1 MCNRTTFKPSILAW
15 ALPSLLILISVPSTG
30 FTQVDDSETRVALPL
45 TGTWN
50 GYQRQI
56 NILECSNFADRD
68 LGIQLTMNGADNSE
82 LTTTEET
89 IPSQGTKHLIL
100 NDLTP
105 IEEAYGSFRLDVAS
119 EDKDEAEQHIRCTS
133 LFYRPDQNSQSKP
146 FEYAFALPLREPS
159 QGTQY
164 GLYNSINPSGTAEPV
179 FNWLTIYNSD
189 DTAFEAILEL
199 RDFSGASRSLRRIG
213 PLAAGERIDIALGHD
228 DSFQNGQSVGL
239 YRILPDNT
247 TQKYLTNLSRY
258 GSTDAVF
265 NFAFSLQPS
274 TGSCSLP
281 PLFASTIGNARNW
294 LEVANTSSETQSTTI
309 TVYDS
314 LGRLQH
320 TETFSLNPFGQ
331 QHIFLNQHLAPES
344 VGSVR
349 IACEENAEN
358 ALLAQSMFYGRDNSE
373 TDSIRWAYA
382 VQDSLSPSTS
392 NTRLIG
398 GGNTFFSAANWL
410 RLLSVDAEAATARV
424 RFFSSDAAR
433 TEERSLSL
441 ASNATSDL
449 ALHEFLG
456 ADAIGTS
463 SIESS
468 GNATGFVAETLRVFQ
483 SDTGAIEY
491 ILNTPTF
498 VVPRAATELTLEPFI
513 AGLSGPVYLTHSGDN
528 TGRLFVIERAGRVR
542 VIENDSLLPT
552 PFLDISTL
560 VGLSGEQGLHSIVFH
575 PEYVSNGLFFVHYN
589 NTDGDTQVVRY
600 TRDNSN
606 ANLADP
612 STAKLIYELEQPNH
626 FHNGGQIAF
635 GQDSFLYIALGD
647 GGFAGD
653 PLNHGQNTSNTFGT
667 VLRINVDVGDPY
679 SIPSDNPFVDD
690 NNIPSEI
697 FATGF
702 RNPWRFSFDR
712 LDGRL
717 FLGDVGQNDIE
728 EIDLVE
734 SGKNYGWSTMEG
746 SRCFKPTTG
755 CDTTGLTLPI
765 SEYTH
770 AEGNSV
776 IGGYVY
782 RGEELAAIQGKYL
795 FSDFSSGR
803 IWALTQNEDD
813 SWTRDQVFESE
824 SDIFVVS
831 FGEDQ
836 AGELY
841 IVDITGTISKIKLR

>member
-1 MCNRTTFKPSILAW
+1 MCNRTTFLPLISAW
-15 ALPSLLILISVPSTG
+15 ALSSLLILLSAPSTA
-30 FTQVDDSETRVALPL
+30 FTQVDDSETRLALPL

-50 GYQRQI
+50 GYQLQI

-68 LGIQLTMNGADNSE
+68 LVIQLSMNSANNSE
-82 LTTTEET
+82 LATVDET

-100 NDLTP
+100 NDLTS
-105 IEEAYGSFRLDVAS
+105 IEDAYGSFSLDVAS
-119 EDKDEAEQHIRCTS
+119 DDKDEAEQHLRCTS
-133 LFYRPDQNSQSKP
+133 LFYRPDQSSQSKP

-159 QGTQY
+159 QGTQH
-164 GLYNSINPSGTAEPV
+164 GLYNSINPSGNPSSGTTEPV

-228 DSFQNGQSVGL
+228 ESFQNGQSVGL

-247 TQKYLTNLSRY
+247 TQKYLAFLSRY

-274 TGSCSLP
+274 SGSCNLP

-294 LEVANTSSETQSTTI
+294 LEIANTSSETQSTTI

-320 TETFSLNPFGQ
+320 TETFLLNPFGQ
-331 QHIFLNQHLAPES
+331 RHIFLNQHLAPES

-349 IACEENAEN
+349 IACEENAQN
-358 ALLAQSMFYGRDNSE
+358 ALLAQSMFYGRKNSE
-373 TDSIRWAYA
+373 TENIRWAYG
-382 VQDSLSPSTS
+382 VQDSLSSSTT

-398 GGNTFFSAANWL
+398 GSNTFFAAANWL

-424 RFFSSDAAR
+424 RLFSSDAAR

-441 ASNATSDL
+441 ATNATSDL

-456 ADAIGTS
+456 TDAIGTS
-463 SIESS
+463 SIESNGS
-468 GNATGFVAETLRVFQ
+468 AAGFVAETLRVFQ

-491 ILNTPTF
+491 ILNTPTY
-498 VVPRAATELTLEPFI
+498 VVPRAATELTLEPFVS
-513 AGLSGPVYLTHSGDN
+513 GLNGPVYLTHSGDS
-528 TGRLFVIERAGRVR
+528 TGRLFVVERAGRVR
-542 VIENDSLLPT
+542 VIENDELLPT

-575 PEYVSNGLFFVHYN
+575 PEYASNGLFFVHYN
-589 NTDGDTQVVRY
+589 NKDGDTQVVRY
-600 TRDNSN
+600 ARDNSN
-606 ANLADP
+606 MNLADP
-612 STAKLIYELEQPNH
+612 SSAKLIYELEQPDH
-626 FHNGGQIAF
+626 FF

-653 PLNHGQNTSNTFGT
+653 PLNYGQNTSNTFGT

-679 SIPSDNPFVDD
+679 SIPSDNPFVD
-690 NNIPSEI
+690 NNDIPSEI

-717 FLGDVGQNDIE
+717 FLGDVGQNDVE

-746 SRCFKPTTG
+746 SRCFKPTTN

-782 RGEELAAIQGKYL
+782 RGEELTEIQGKYL

-803 IWALTQNEDD
+803 IWALTQNEDET
-813 SWTRDQVFESE
+813 WRRDQVYESE

-831 FGEDQ
+831 FGEDE

-841 IVDITGTISKIKLR
+841 IIEITGAISKIVIKN